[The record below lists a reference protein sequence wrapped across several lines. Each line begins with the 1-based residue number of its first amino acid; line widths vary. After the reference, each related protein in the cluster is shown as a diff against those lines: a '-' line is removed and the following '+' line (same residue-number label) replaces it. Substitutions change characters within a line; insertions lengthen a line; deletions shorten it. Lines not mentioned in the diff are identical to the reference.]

1 MSGRGLRGMSGIK
14 GRSTHGIPY
23 VREIEKIA
31 VELLKEDPH
40 DKDRLKE
47 MLDDYAGRYAREYS
61 AGA

>member
-1 MSGRGLRGMSGIK
+1 MSDTK
-14 GRSTHGIPY
+14 GRSMRGIPY
-23 VREIEKIA
+23 IREIERIA
-31 VELLKEDPH
+31 VKLLKENPD

>member
-1 MSGRGLRGMSGIK
+1 MSDAK
-14 GRSTHGIPY
+14 GKSMRGIPY
-23 VREIEKIA
+23 IREIERIA
-31 VELLKEDPH
+31 VELLKEDPD

>member
-1 MSGRGLRGMSGIK
+1 MSGIK

>member
-1 MSGRGLRGMSGIK
+1 MSDTR
-14 GRSTHGIPY
+14 GRSTHRIPY
-23 VREIEKIA
+23 IREIEKIA
-31 VELLKEDPH
+31 VEPLKEDPK